1 MVGKLGLNG
10 FMAGDAAVVLRFKE
24 VIPDSKPV
32 RNRKLRTKIPLPK
45 MSPKSN
51 FPLKNATSVMSSL

>member
-10 FMAGDAAVVLRFKE
+10 FMAGDDAVVLRFKE

-32 RNRKLRTKIPLPK
+32 RNRKLRT
-45 MSPKSN
+45 
-51 FPLKNATSVMSSL
+51 